1 MRLSEQ
7 VGIVPIIEPENHQ
20 SAGITGDSVNMKDYG
35 HVTFIFLF
43 GELTGNSVLKIHEA
57 ASAGGTTADMTFAY
71 RYTGADLLNDDAD
84 AYSDETTSAALT
96 LTAATYED
104 RVLVV
109 EIDATEMTDGYDW
122 LTPVIDSTASELFV
136 SCVAIMSKPRY
147 AKNDMPT
154 AVA

>member
-7 VGIVPIIEPENHQ
+7 FGIVPIIEPEDHQ
-20 SAGITGDSVNMKDYG
+20 SAGVTGDSVNMGKYG

-43 GELTGNSVLKIHEA
+43 GELTGNSVLTISEGA
-57 ASAGGTTADMTFAY
+57 TAGTSTSALTFSY
-71 RYTGADLLNDDAD
+71 RYTGADLKNDSAD
-84 AYSDETTSAALT
+84 AFSDEATSAALT

-122 LTPVIDSTASELFV
+122 ITPVIDSTASELLV
-136 SCVAIMSKPRY
+136 SCVAIMGKPRY
-147 AKNDMPT
+147 AQNDMPT